1 MKFSSEDPTILS
13 VFPEWQ
19 DIHFFRSNYP
29 DDQSQSFETKVNATG
44 EFMGRTEFCASV
56 VNNDFTIATT
66 KCMNAIVT
74 RESRP
79 IDKAFTY
86 CVIVLVAIIYI
97 NMGAALDTDIIK
109 QTMKRPIG
117 PVIGFMAQFVIMPL
131 VSITPR
137 PFYS

>member
-1 MKFSSEDPTILS
+1 MKFSSKDTSILS

-19 DIHFFRSNYP
+19 EVNFQDE
-29 DDQSQSFETKVNATG
+29 SQSFEAKVNASG
-44 EFMGRTEFCASV
+44 EFIGRTEFCASV
-56 VNNDFTIATT
+56 VNNDDKIVTT
-66 KCMNAIVT
+66 QCMNAIVT

-79 IDKAFTY
+79 VDKAFTY
-86 CVIVLVAIIYI
+86 SVIVLVAIIYI

-131 VSITPR
+131 VSIILR
-137 PFYS
+137 LFNS